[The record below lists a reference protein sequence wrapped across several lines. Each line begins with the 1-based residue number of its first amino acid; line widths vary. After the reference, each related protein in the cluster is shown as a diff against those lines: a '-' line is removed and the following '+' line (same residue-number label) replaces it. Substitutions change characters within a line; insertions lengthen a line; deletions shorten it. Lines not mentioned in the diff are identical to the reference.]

1 MSDLERMLD
10 DLFPYRRIT
19 ETYRRVPE
27 AGAPREEVLTE
38 IAAMSKAED
47 AVGDAGRVSGSLYS
61 GDHEHYH
68 FLAQVFD
75 HFAHANV
82 LQRDMYPSATKFEGE
97 IIAMAADLFHD
108 PQPVGVVTSG
118 GSDSL
123 VHALYAYREEARERR
138 AHRYPSSARPCA
150 APREPRRAAR
160 RWACARRGAREHP
173 RDRRR
178 GRARGCHCP

>member
-1 MSDLERMLD
+1 MGEDSGSVSDLERMLD

-68 FLAQVFD
+68 FLAQVFE

-123 VHALYAYREEARERR
+123 VHALYAYREDARERR
-138 AHRYPSSARPCA
+138 GVRMPNVVLPVSAHVALRKGAHWMGIDVRD
-150 APREPRRAAR
+150 APLT
-160 RWACARRGAREHP
+160 
-173 RDRRR
+173 
-178 GRARGCHCP
+178 